1 LAALVGLCWTVAAC
15 GAGTS
20 VAGVPVPSTPG
31 PQAAPSSSP
40 SPSPSLLPTSGR
52 AASTL
57 PRPLAAAS
65 STGAPACSIPPGLAG
80 SDISRLPVTDK
91 VIALTFD
98 GGANADGVPSIRA
111 TLGTMKVKA
120 TFFLTG
126 SFVKTYPVKS
136 ARLAARDVV
145 GNHTMTHP
153 DLTTLTDAQVTSQVR
168 GAENLVRSTTG
179 QDPRRFFRF
188 PYGARNAHAIA
199 LLNSLCYVPFR
210 WTVDSLGWE
219 GTSGG
224 QTRAKVVARVVAAAQ
239 PGAIV
244 LMHLGSNPD
253 DGTTLDAA
261 ALPTIITRLRALGYH
276 FVWLARVMSAAP

>member
-1 LAALVGLCWTVAAC
+1 MSVVGPGKTWAAVLSVCVLAAGC
-15 GAGTS
+15 GAGTP
-20 VAGVPVPSTPG
+20 VA
-31 PQAAPSSSP
+31 
-40 SPSPSLLPTSGR
+40 
-52 AASTL
+52 
-57 PRPLAAAS
+57 
-65 STGAPACSIPPGLAG
+65 GAPANLSATSSSTTPEPPPCSIPTRFAG
-80 SDISRLPVTDK
+80 KEISRLPVTDK

-126 SFVKTYPVKS
+126 SFVKTYPVRS

-168 GAENLVRSTTG
+168 GAEDLIRSTTG

>member
-1 LAALVGLCWTVAAC
+1 MNVVGPGKTWAAVASMCLLAAGC
-15 GAGTS
+15 GTGTP
-20 VAGVPVPSTPG
+20 VAG
-31 PQAAPSSSP
+31 APADLSA
-40 SPSPSLLPTSGR
+40 T
-52 AASTL
+52 
-57 PRPLAAAS
+57 AS
-65 STGAPACSIPPGLAG
+65 STAPTQAPCSIPPRFAG
-80 SDISRLPVTDK
+80 KEISRLPVRDK

-111 TLGTMKVKA
+111 TLRTMDVKA

-126 SFVKTYPVKS
+126 SFVKAYPVKS

-153 DLTTLTDAQVTSQVR
+153 DLTTLTDAQITSQVR
-168 GAENLVRSTTG
+168 GAEKVIRSTTG

-188 PYGARNAHAIA
+188 PFSARNAHDIA
-199 LLNSLCYVPFR
+199 LLDRLCYVPFR

-253 DGTTLDAA
+253 DGTTLDAD
-261 ALPTIITRLRALGYH
+261 ALPRIITRLRALGYH
-276 FVWLARVMSAAP
+276 FVWLARVMSPAP